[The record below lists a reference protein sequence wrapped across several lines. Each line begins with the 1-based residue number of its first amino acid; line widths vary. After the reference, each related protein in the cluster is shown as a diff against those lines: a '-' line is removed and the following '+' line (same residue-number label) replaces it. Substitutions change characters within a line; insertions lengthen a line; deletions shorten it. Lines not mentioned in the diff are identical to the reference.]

1 MSCQVCFYY
10 SRMNTLELPSSS
22 FELPSYA
29 FFFGSKRFLA
39 TRLRLSGMLVHHR
52 FRNRVG
58 AIRRRESDAMTGRKR
73 VSEECEEESQEGMP
87 ASKFELDKPIL
98 GFHKKQ
104 LYAGKAL
111 KRRRR
116 GDTWQY
122 LMHWNGWGSKY
133 DEWLNEDLLYPDTDE
148 SRRVAESLRSSVPPT
163 SRKKERKTKR
173 MDQQTPWRRMS
184 REITSSSLLSRTR
197 CKRTCSEKPTL

>member
-1 MSCQVCFYY
+1 M
-10 SRMNTLELPSSS
+10 
-22 FELPSYA
+22 
-29 FFFGSKRFLA
+29 K
-39 TRLRLSGMLVHHR
+39 
-52 FRNRVG
+52 
-58 AIRRRESDAMTGRKR
+58 GRKR
-73 VSEECEEESQEGMP
+73 VSEECEEESAEGMP
-87 ASKFELDKPIL
+87 ASKFEVDKPIL

-148 SRRVAESLRSSVPPT
+148 SRRVAESLRSSVPT
-163 SRKKERKTKR
+163 DKQGKGKKNKKDGPADAMAEDVEGDHLIQFIIPHTLQTHLLREADFIKDGRVLFVLAFLLLKHCMAVRQLQTCCLYILADRSGMR
-173 MDQQTPWRRMS
+173 MCVRWCPFRGNRA
-184 REITSSSLLSRTR
+184 
-197 CKRTCSEKPTL
+197 CGKF